1 MTDDRVPW
9 NEKPFTV
16 KETQKMKVRL
26 AAWSVA
32 GVLGLAPPA
41 FAASEYGSVND
52 TEYQQIVKDL
62 ETNPSLMAE
71 RPEISRR
78 LTTAQIDQ
86 LVRDSGLNPYTWVAP
101 VIVKAK
107 QAENLQQHDITDI
120 SVMAVR
126 GGKLVPIPFQI
137 DERDKDG
144 WVYVDGVSKTEVN
157 GVAGKFDAN
166 DEIVFMHRDTG
177 KDRFDAAATPLSE
190 GKLVQEVAL
199 TDNGATRYAYLVTG
213 STARDKA
220 KYVSY
225 DESTHRF
232 KGNFHNFKQSKDNL
246 LIFEDYRAN
255 AGPTPEHRVLDTV
268 FLDLSTGVI
277 TSWPRLSVGIQN
289 IEAKLMGVKHGPI
302 REVLLLSIRVVV
314 AGIPVFFIRSDMTL
328 YDEGIDLPVRL
339 NIPGG
344 EILTRVLNKPII
356 DIGLDMNDMR
366 GGRFSTAL
374 NPTGQYGKI
383 DGKMDEVEKK
393 LAIQVP
399 DKNWIWLDTARG
411 FDVLMQVRI
420 PPDWPV
426 KAELYYEDAVKPE
439 KKFDTEK
446 YPEAL
451 PRMGV
456 RVTELPVGKLNID
469 LSVILWFPA
478 TVGESGPV
486 AFAKRMDN
494 PPKPVL
500 KAL

>member
-1 MTDDRVPW
+1 
-9 NEKPFTV
+9 
-16 KETQKMKVRL
+16 MKARL
-26 AAWSVA
+26 AAWSVV

-41 FAASEYGSVND
+41 FAASEYGSVKD

-62 ETNPSLMAE
+62 EAKPSLMAE

-86 LVRDSGLNPYTWVAP
+86 LAKDSGLNSYTWVAP

-107 QAENLQQHDITDI
+107 QAENLQQHDIADI

-126 GGKLVPIPFQI
+126 GGKLVPIPFQ
-137 DERDKDG
+137 
-144 WVYVDGVSKTEVN
+144 N

-177 KDRFDAAATPLSE
+177 KDRFDATATPLSE

-213 STARDKA
+213 SASRDKA

-225 DESTHRF
+225 DESTYRF

-277 TSWPRLSVGIQN
+277 TSWPRVSVGIQN

-328 YDEGIDLPVRL
+328 YD

-383 DGKMDEVEKK
+383 DGKIDEVEKK

-399 DKNWIWLDTARG
+399 DKNWIWLETAKG
-411 FDVLMQVRI
+411 FDILMQVRI

-439 KKFDTEK
+439 KKFATEK
-446 YPEAL
+446 FPEAL

-478 TVGESGPV
+478 TVGESGPA

-494 PPKPVL
+494 PPKPAL